1 MDETY
6 ERIQQEIKKSNRALA
21 RRVLQCLVAATRPLR
36 VAELAEVLAVDF
48 DNAEGIPRL
57 NPGWRWE
64 DQEQALL
71 FACSSLIVIVQ
82 GGNIKANDSNS
93 DLYVEAGDS
102 RFVQF

>member
-1 MDETY
+1 MY
-6 ERIQQEIKKSNRALA
+6 ERRLEEINEPNRALA
-21 RRVLQCLVAATRPLR
+21 QRVLHCLVAATRPLR

-71 FACSSLIVIVQ
+71 FACSSLIVIVE
-82 GGNIKANDSNS
+82 GGDVKPSDSDSDANGQ
-93 DLYVEAGDS
+93 AGYS
-102 RFVQF
+102 RFLQF